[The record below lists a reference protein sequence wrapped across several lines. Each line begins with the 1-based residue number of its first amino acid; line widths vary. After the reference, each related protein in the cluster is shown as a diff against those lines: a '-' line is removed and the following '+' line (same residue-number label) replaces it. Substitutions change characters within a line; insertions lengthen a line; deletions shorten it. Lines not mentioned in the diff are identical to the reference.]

1 MLKKLKGFYLLGSS
15 IVISILYLPFTFAK
29 SAYTMTYPPVAS
41 TTEQTGENLLPP
53 PPMPA
58 PAPKPAMPSAY
69 DSLQLEVKGLS
80 EEAYEYAKKGFNKLV
95 ETGRLV
101 NDSIISIV
109 DFTQSSAKKRL
120 FILDLK
126 HYKILFNTF
135 VAHGRNTGQEWAT
148 SFSNQPSSYKSSPGF
163 YVTGETYSGNHGLSL
178 KLDGVERGINDR
190 ARDRAIVL
198 HGAQYV
204 NDAWVNMRGY
214 IGRSEGCPAVP
225 ENLSAPIINQIKNGT
240 CLFIY
245 HPSYINRSSL
255 LK

>member
-15 IVISILYLPFTFAK
+15 IIISILYLPFAFAK
-29 SAYTMTYPPVAS
+29 SAYTMAYPPVAS
-41 TTEQTGENLLPP
+41 VTEQTGENPELL

-58 PAPKPAMPSAY
+58 PAPRPAMPSAY

-80 EEAYEYAKKGFNKLV
+80 EEAYDYAKKGFTKLV

-101 NDSIISIV
+101 NDSIISII

-178 KLDGVERGINDR
+178 KLDGIERGINDR

-245 HPSYINRSSL
+245 HPSYINRSAL